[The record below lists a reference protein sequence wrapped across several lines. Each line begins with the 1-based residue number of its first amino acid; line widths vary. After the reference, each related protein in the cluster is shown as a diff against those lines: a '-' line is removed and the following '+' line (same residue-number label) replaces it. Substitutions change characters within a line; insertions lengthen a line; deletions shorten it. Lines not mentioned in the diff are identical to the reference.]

1 MPKLSIYHSKN
12 GYTGILKA
20 NNSLSIRDKEGIEV
34 YHVDKA
40 PMSDRRYICLMNQ
53 VDGFP
58 KHLESLREVAT

>member
-20 NNSLSIRDKEGIEV
+20 DNSLLIRDKEGIEV
-34 YHVDKA
+34 YHVDKV
-40 PMSDRRYICLMNQ
+40 PMSDRRYVYLVNQ

-58 KHLESLREVAT
+58 KYLESLREVAK